1 MNTYPIHENSRLG
14 MPKAP
19 CGSLSPCFAFLCV
32 TYFIVT
38 QSFTKQASSYTE
50 NNRHNCYNTFANQLP
65 SISQP
70 YKKAKYCRFFEHI
83 PVKSAIFTV
92 DININNVQH
101 H

>member
-32 TYFIVT
+32 TYFVVT

-65 SISQP
+65 SISQQSFINLP
-70 YKKAKYCRFFEHI
+70 
-83 PVKSAIFTV
+83 TV
-92 DININNVQH
+92 QKGKILSIL
-101 H
+101 